1 MEWLKF
7 QDAAFPNK
15 ASSPAQR
22 SVVFDGCQFFSCAQ
36 WEIRTIWRFAEST
49 LEALRI
55 TSSDPETTALPR
67 PGIAEVVEC
76 VYFYTGD
83 KQNAVIVL
91 FCIAIH

>member
-15 ASSPAQR
+15 TNSPSQR
-22 SVVFDGCQFFSCAQ
+22 FVVFDGCQFFSCAQ
-36 WEIRTIWRFAEST
+36 LENRTIWRFAEST

-67 PGIAEVVEC
+67 PCIAGVVEC
-76 VYFYTGD
+76 VCVDF
-83 KQNAVIVL
+83 
-91 FCIAIH
+91 

>member
-1 MEWLKF
+1 MLRS
-7 QDAAFPNK
+7 N
-15 ASSPAQR
+15 AQR
-22 SVVFDGCQFFSCAQ
+22 ALRVKLTDGNTHWLQSLGVFFSL
-36 WEIRTIWRFAEST
+36 RSLWRFAEST

-91 FCIAIH
+91 FCIDIY